1 MDGLVNF
8 QHSWFCDSDSED
20 SEPPLL
26 RERRYLKVEN
36 GQLRRALR
44 DLQAFIAAVQGLR
57 DHQAL
62 RLEVERLRMMLE
74 DRR

>member
-1 MDGLVNF
+1 MDDWMGTV
-8 QHSWFCDSDSED
+8 WDCDSDCD
-20 SEPPLL
+20 SEEHPLL
-26 RERRYLKVEN
+26 RERRFLKVEN
-36 GQLRRALR
+36 VQLRRALS

-62 RLEVERLRMMLE
+62 RLEVERLRMRLE

>member
-1 MDGLVNF
+1 MNGWVQPMWD
-8 QHSWFCDSDSED
+8 CESDSE
-20 SEPPLL
+20 EPPLL

-62 RLEVERLRMMLE
+62 RLEVERLRMRLE